1 MDAEVAP
8 RALSVFPR
16 MTLGS
21 YLMIFAL
28 NPRGTSLASV
38 SGAPAA
44 SLCV

>member
-21 YLMIFAL
+21 YLMILLSIRAVH
-28 NPRGTSLASV
+28 R
-38 SGAPAA
+38 
-44 SLCV
+44 